1 MAGTDTPPAH
11 PAGPPPATLPPLR
24 PRPAGAPKATPVR
37 RAGQDVVVDCA
48 VYVDGRRQAPV
59 APEHALRA
67 AAGLGGFV
75 WLGLYEPTEDE
86 LTAISERYGLHP
98 LAVEDAVYAHQR
110 PKLEHY
116 DDALFMVLKTARYVE
131 HEQLTATSEVVDTG
145 EVMVFLGA
153 NYVITVRHGEHSG
166 LTELRARL
174 EEQRDLLCLGP
185 AAVLYAVADLV
196 VDTFVEVANGVTE
209 DVDELE
215 ASVFSPERTDDIG
228 RLYQLKREL
237 MALRK
242 AVSPLEV
249 PLQKLAERQIDAVP
263 EAMRSYFRDVQDH
276 AIRVR
281 EQVGGLDELLS
292 SILQAS
298 LARTTLADNEDMRK
312 ISAWAGIIA
321 IPTAIAGIYGMNFE
335 FMPELRWRYGYPL
348 VLLLIVV
355 ACVSLYRGFK
365 RNGWL

>member
-237 MALRK
+237 MGLRK